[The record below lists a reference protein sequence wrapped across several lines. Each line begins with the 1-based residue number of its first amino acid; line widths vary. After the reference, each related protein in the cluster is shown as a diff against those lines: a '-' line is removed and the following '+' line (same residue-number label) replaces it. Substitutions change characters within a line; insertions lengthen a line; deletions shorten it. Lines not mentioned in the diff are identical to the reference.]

1 MLFSK
6 YAEVQFHSIFFEWV
20 AIEDAGEVDP
30 LWMDEG
36 VIDERFDD
44 DIIEAIEVGDY
55 FCH

>member
-6 YAEVQFHSIFFEWV
+6 YTEVQFHSIFFKWV